1 MTSLINRISSN
12 PMLPGLFLFLVCLG
26 ALSTAYFVEY
36 VLGIEPCELCLYQRI
51 PYAAVGL
58 FSLFVIVGKPGSFTQ
73 QVALLGC
80 GIAFLVGASLAFY
93 HFGVEEKWW
102 SAACGGAQSM
112 DMSLDDLKASIMAEP
127 LKPCDS
133 RDWVMFGLSITVYNT
148 VASLFL
154 AAISFTSLAI
164 IRKLKAHTK

>member
-1 MTSLINRISSN
+1 MTYLINRISTN
-12 PMLPGLFLFLVCLG
+12 PKLPGLLLFLFCLA

-36 VLGIEPCELCLYQRI
+36 GLGIEPCVLCLYQRI
-51 PYAAVGL
+51 PYVAVGL
-58 FSLFVIVGKPGSFTQ
+58 FSIFAMIGKPGSFTQ
-73 QVALLGC
+73 QAALSGC

-102 SAACGGAQSM
+102 SAACSGAQSM
-112 DMSLDDLKASIMAEP
+112 DMSLDDLKASIMSEP

-148 VASLFL
+148 VVSLLL
-154 AAISFTSLAI
+154 AAFSFTSLAI
-164 IRKLKAHTK
+164 IRKLKANTK

>member
-1 MTSLINRISSN
+1 
-12 PMLPGLFLFLVCLG
+12 
-26 ALSTAYFVEY
+26 
-36 VLGIEPCELCLYQRI
+36 
-51 PYAAVGL
+51 
-58 FSLFVIVGKPGSFTQ
+58 
-73 QVALLGC
+73 
-80 GIAFLVGASLAFY
+80 
-93 HFGVEEKWW
+93 
-102 SAACGGAQSM
+102 M